1 MPSTRPSS
9 INPGSNVVGMP
20 GATGLGAAGEV
31 LPIAPPGWMS
41 NPEIVASGLV
51 FGPGTTF
58 EGALAAARAR
68 NPNYK
73 SPEQAAR
80 ETWEAEDLRRANEA
94 YGRGVNAGSAT
105 SQAGWNVQPE
115 GLTPR
120 QAREWTDRASRIQQE
135 GYDRR
140 RAFDIDWRANNPI
153 PPNYTMPAP
162 EPAATPVAPNKPS
175 GASLDVG
182 TPAPAPTDA
191 AKNFLPPYLQPGA
204 NAGSPFGKSA
214 APTLT
219 GAPTGNAVAPPITTP
234 TPAPGSLIAPM
245 KPPGSSGFTSGFTP
259 NAPSTA
265 SAGGSFASTA
275 KLLELPY
282 YLRQQYGR

>member
-1 MPSTRPSS
+1 
-9 INPGSNVVGMP
+9 
-20 GATGLGAAGEV
+20 
-31 LPIAPPGWMS
+31 MS

-58 EGALAAARAR
+58 EGALSAARAR

-94 YGRGVNAGSAT
+94 YGHGVNAGSAT

-153 PPNYTMPAP
+153 PPNYTMP
-162 EPAATPVAPNKPS
+162 
-175 GASLDVG
+175 
-182 TPAPAPTDA
+182 TPAPAPAGSPA
-191 AKNFLPPYLQPGA
+191 AAPNKSAAAPQTFLPPYLQPGA
-204 NAGSPFGKSA
+204 NAGTPSANAA
-214 APTLT
+214 APAPA
-219 GAPTGNAVAPPITTP
+219 GAPTGNAITPSAATTS
-234 TPAPGSLIAPM
+234 TPAPGSPIAPM
-245 KPPGSSGFTSGFTP
+245 KPPGSSGFTGGFTP
-259 NAPSTA
+259 NAPGAA
-265 SAGGSFASTA
+265 SPGGSFSSTA

-282 YLRQQYGR
+282 YLRKQYGR